1 MPILG
6 LFEDH
11 AEKVSEFIFPKSRIM
26 EDVYDVIVQR
36 ANELGVEIA
45 MGTDAGINFSCHG
58 NQRGRDRLSWT
69 LH

>member
-11 AEKVSEFIFPKSRIM
+11 AEKVSEFMRRKSRIM
-26 EDVYDVIVQR
+26 EDAYKVIVER

-45 MGTDAGINFSCHG
+45 MGTDAGINFSYHG
-58 NQRGRDRLSWT
+58 NQHSRDRLSWT